1 LDYVAE
7 ILQKT
12 TRFSTAGLD
21 RTSEFRSELYVT
33 CENFETALVF
43 HATQKR
49 VVSVFFLFLLFSLSR
64 SPAETRTA
72 ILPCGAVFF
81 SFSNTVFR
89 LRDIDS
95 PLLNSIRHDTWLFL
109 EAFRHRD
116 RLDECGRVG
125 TAIVQK
131 SCYSGSNAICVC
143 VPLYARRTSLV
154 PDGKNTV
161 AHDTSLDR
169 YPVWRIRSFIG
180 IDIFAVAWSVY
191 FSRTH
196 FYLLDI
202 IMRFT
207 VLRYSWHSLEFNTFQ
222 LLKKYSSQLIPRS
235 KKVLMLNLQN

>member
-1 LDYVAE
+1 MREFRDRPRISRDAE
-7 ILQKT
+7 ARGFRLFS
-12 TRFSTAGLD
+12 FSTLLTFSFSCGN
-21 RTSEFRSELYVT
+21 THCNSSVRS
-33 CENFETALVF
+33 
-43 HATQKR
+43 
-49 VVSVFFLFLLFSLSR
+49 S
-64 SPAETRTA
+64 
-72 ILPCGAVFF
+72 FF

>member
-1 LDYVAE
+1 MSHARISRPPSYFTRRRSAWFPSFFFFYSPHFLVLLRKHALQFFRAE
-7 ILQKT
+7 Q
-12 TRFSTAGLD
+12 S
-21 RTSEFRSELYVT
+21 
-33 CENFETALVF
+33 
-43 HATQKR
+43 
-49 VVSVFFLFLLFSLSR
+49 FF
-64 SPAETRTA
+64 PY
-72 ILPCGAVFF
+72 
-81 SFSNTVFR
+81 SNTFFR